1 MTPPNTTDEIRKAY
15 LDFFADREHLVTPS
29 SSLIPVGDPT
39 LLLTSAGMV
48 QFKSYFSGEAEPPN
62 PRLASSQK
70 CFRTTDIENVGDTK
84 HLTFFEMLG
93 NFSIGDYFKK
103 EAIAWSWE
111 FVTKVLELPEER
123 LWVSVYL
130 DDDEAEGY
138 WREIGVPAERIV
150 RYGDEDNFWGPAGEE
165 GPCGPCSEIHY
176 DYGEEY
182 GADLTPADSGERFVE
197 IWNLVFTQFYHH
209 RDGTRTKLPAP
220 NIDTGMGLERTATIM
235 QGRLSAYES
244 DAFDYLLAGAAKLAG
259 KSYGADEQ
267 TDYALRVLA
276 EHARSVTFL
285 IADGVTPS
293 NEGRGYVL
301 RRILR
306 RAVRFARKAGIEG
319 AFLGGLSVLVIEK
332 MAHQYP
338 ELERERDTV
347 LSVIRAEEER
357 FGQTLQ
363 QGMAM
368 LRGFLSAVEV
378 ADAKLA
384 AAETKHERRDGASGA
399 LADLRELDQAP
410 DGSAEAAAGW
420 PFIAPRL
427 RFAADRAENIK
438 RRWDAGDL
446 DADRASRETGAALR
460 GAREAVDLLKAQTP
474 GEVAFKLYDT
484 FGFPLDITIDV
495 AREHGMSVD
504 VEGFERELEAQRERS
519 RAAAKFG
526 LGEKPTISLSG
537 TISAGPPSLSGNPT
551 VVNNSIFTGYES
563 TQRETT
569 LVALFVNGAQVKGAA
584 RGDAV
589 EVVLH
594 ETPFYA
600 EAGGQVGDAGVI
612 DGPHGRIAVEAAHAP
627 VAGLIVHAGE
637 VVDGE
642 VAAGEPVT
650 ARVDTV
656 RRADVTRNHTGTHLL
671 HAALRQVLGPHVRQ
685 AGSLVAPDRLR
696 FDFSHPS
703 GLSGDELREIERM
716 VNGRVLDNLPVVHR
730 QMGYQEAIDNGALA
744 FFGDKYG
751 DVVRTCRIGAPGGE
765 PFSFELCGGTHTGAT
780 GEIGLLHVESEG
792 GIGAGTRR
800 IEAVTGRG
808 TEGVLSERHVLME
821 SLAKQLQTAPADLQ
835 SRLAA
840 VLEDLDRER
849 KRASAL
855 ERDLAKRQADGLA
868 GGAQD
873 VDGVAVLASEVTAS
887 TMEALRGAADSLRAR
902 IESGVIVLGSV
913 IDGKPAFVATVS
925 KDLTAEGYHA
935 GNIIREVAKVAGG
948 GGGGR
953 PDMAQAGGKDASKL
967 AEALALAPELVKKR

>member
-1 MTPPNTTDEIRKAY
+1 MTPPTTTDEIRKAY

-235 QGRLSAYES
+235 QGRISAYES

-319 AFLGGLSVLVIEK
+319 AFLGGLAALVIEK

-338 ELERERDTV
+338 ELERERETV
-347 LSVIRAEEER
+347 LSVIQAEEER

-363 QGMAM
+363 QGMAL
-368 LRGFLSAVEV
+368 LRGFLSAVEA

-384 AAETKHERRDGASGA
+384 AAESNQGGRDGVGDA
-399 LADLRELDQAP
+399 LANLLEMDQVP
-410 DGSAEAAAGW
+410 DGGAEAVAGW

-446 DADRASRETGAALR
+446 DADRASRETGVALR
-460 GAREAVDLLKAQTP
+460 GVREAVDLLKAQTP

-504 VEGFERELEAQRERS
+504 VEGFERELEAQRERG

-526 LGEKPTISLSG
+526 LGDKP
-537 TISAGPPSLSGNPT
+537 SADAYRGLDFDAN
-551 VVNNSIFTGYES
+551 IFTGYASME
-563 TQRETT
+563 QETT
-569 LVALFVNGAQVKGAA
+569 LVALLVNGAPVERAA

-589 EVVLH
+589 EVVLR
-594 ETPFYA
+594 ETSFYA
-600 EAGGQVGDAGVI
+600 EAGGQVGDEGVI
-612 DGPHGRIAVEAAHAP
+612 VGPHGLIFVSSTRSP
-627 VAGLIVHAGE
+627 VQGLIVHAGE
-637 VVDGE
+637 VLDGE
-642 VAAGEPVT
+642 VAVGEPVT
-650 ARVDTV
+650 ARVDAA
-656 RRADVTRNHTGTHLL
+656 RRADVMRNHTGTHLL

-703 GLSGDELREIERM
+703 GLSGDELREIERT
-716 VNGRVLDNLPVVHR
+716 VNGRVLDNLPVVHQ

-751 DVVRTCRIGAPGGE
+751 DVVRTCRIGAPDGE

-887 TMEALRGAADSLRAR
+887 TMEALRGAADSLRRR

>member
-1 MTPPNTTDEIRKAY
+1 MTPPTTTDEIRKAY

-235 QGRLSAYES
+235 QGRISAYES
-244 DAFDYLLAGAAKLAG
+244 DAFDYLLVGAAKLAG

-338 ELERERDTV
+338 ELERERETV

-363 QGMAM
+363 QGMAL
-368 LRGFLSAVEV
+368 LRGFLSAVEA

-384 AAETKHERRDGASGA
+384 AAESNQGGRDGVGDA
-399 LADLRELDQAP
+399 LANLLEMDQVP
-410 DGSAEAAAGW
+410 DGGAEAVAGW

-446 DADRASRETGAALR
+446 DADRASRETCAALR

-504 VEGFERELEAQRERS
+504 VEGFERALEAQRERG

-526 LGEKPTISLSG
+526 LGEKP
-537 TISAGPPSLSGNPT
+537 SADVYRGLGFDAS
-551 VVNNSIFTGYES
+551 VFTGYES
-563 TQRETT
+563 TEKETT
-569 LVALFVNGAQVKGAA
+569 LVALLVNGAPVERAA

-589 EVVLH
+589 KVVLR

-600 EAGGQVGDAGVI
+600 EAGGQVGDTGVI
-612 DGPHGRIAVEAAHAP
+612 DGPHGQIAVESAHAP

-637 VVDGE
+637 VLDGE
-642 VAAGEPVT
+642 VAAGESVK
-650 ARVDTV
+650 AVVNTV

-671 HAALRQVLGPHVRQ
+671 HAALRRVLGPHVRQ

-849 KRASAL
+849 KRAAAL

-887 TMEALRGAADSLRAR
+887 TMEALRGAADSLRRR

>member
-1 MTPPNTTDEIRKAY
+1 MTPPTTTDEIRKAY
-15 LDFFADREHLVTPS
+15 LDFFAERGHLVAPS

-48 QFKSYFSGEAEPPN
+48 QFKQYFSGEAEPPN

-123 LWVSVYL
+123 LWVSIYL

-138 WREIGVPAERIV
+138 WRDIGVPAERIV

-209 RDGTRTKLPAP
+209 RDGSRTKLPAP

-244 DAFDYLLAGAAKLAG
+244 DAFDYLVAGAAELAG
-259 KSYGADEQ
+259 KSYGSDEE

-285 IADGVTPS
+285 IADGVTPA

-319 AFLGGLSVLVIEK
+319 LFLGGLSQLVIEK

-338 ELERERDTV
+338 ELERERATV
-347 LSVIRAEEER
+347 LSVIQAEEER

-363 QGMAM
+363 QGMAL
-368 LRGFLSAVEV
+368 LRGFMSAVEA
-378 ADAKLA
+378 ADAGLA
-384 AAETKHERRDGASGA
+384 AAESKQDAKETAAVLAGLRD
-399 LADLRELDQAP
+399 LDQAP
-410 DGSAEAAAGW
+410 HEGAAAAGW
-420 PFIAPRL
+420 PFVAPRL

-446 DADRASRETGAALR
+446 DDDRASRETAAALR
-460 GAREAVDLLKAQTP
+460 GAREAVNLLKAQTP
-474 GEVAFKLYDT
+474 GEAAFKLYDT

-504 VEGFERELEAQRERS
+504 VEGFERELEAQRERG

-526 LGEKPTISLSG
+526 LGDKLSADAYRG
-537 TISAGPPSLSGNPT
+537 LDFDAS
-551 VVNNSIFTGYES
+551 VFTGYAATEQS
-563 TQRETT
+563 TT
-569 LVALFVNGAQVKGAA
+569 LVVLLVSGAPVERAA

-589 EVVLH
+589 EVVLA

-600 EAGGQVGDAGVI
+600 EAGGQVGDTGDIAGA
-612 DGPHGRIAVEAAHAP
+612 HGRIAVETTHAP

-642 VAAGEPVT
+642 VAAGEAVT
-650 ARVDTV
+650 ARVDMA
-656 RRADVTRNHTGTHLL
+656 RRADVMRNHTGTHLL
-671 HAALRQVLGPHVRQ
+671 HAALRKVLGTHVRQ

-703 GLSGDELREIERM
+703 GVSADELREIERM
-716 VNGRVLDNLPVVHR
+716 VNGRVLDNLPVVHE
-730 QMGYQEAIDNGALA
+730 QMGFEEAIDNGALA

-751 DVVRTCRIGAPGGE
+751 DVVRTCRIGSPGEE
-765 PFSFELCGGTHTGAT
+765 PFSFELCGGTHTAAT
-780 GEIGLLHVESEG
+780 GEIGLLHVESESS
-792 GIGAGTRR
+792 IGAGTRR

-855 ERDLAKRQADGLA
+855 ERDLAKRQTDGLA

-873 VDGVAVLASEVTAS
+873 VDGVAVLASEVTVS
-887 TMEALRGAADSLRAR
+887 TMDALRGAADSLRGR

-967 AEALALAPELVKKR
+967 AEALALAPELVKRR

>member
-1 MTPPNTTDEIRKAY
+1 MTPPTTTDEIRKAY
-15 LDFFADREHLVTPS
+15 LDFFAERGHLVTPS

-267 TDYALRVLA
+267 TDYAIRVLA

-319 AFLGGLSVLVIEK
+319 AFLGGLSVLVIER

-338 ELERERDTV
+338 ELERERRTI
-347 LSVIRAEEER
+347 LLTIAFEEER

-363 QGMAM
+363 QGMGVLEAVIRQHTLALETIAKWPQEAEYAM
-368 LRGFLSAVEV
+368 QSGTLGWVGGEEKRPRSRQKELWGTINTLLGNLSNTA
-378 ADAKLA
+378 
-384 AAETKHERRDGASGA
+384 GA
-399 LADLRELDQAP
+399 LDSPLALIDSDEIHDAAHQIL
-410 DGSAEAAAGW
+410 AES
-420 PFIAPRL
+420 PPSPTNLETFVKKL
-427 RFAADRAENIK
+427 STRARVIS
-438 RRWDAGDL
+438 GL
-446 DADRASRETGAALR
+446 SS
-460 GAREAVDLLKAQTP
+460 
-474 GEVAFKLYDT
+474 FKLYDT

-495 AREHGMSVD
+495 AREHGNDRRRRGV
-504 VEGFERELEAQRERS
+504 
-519 RAAAKFG
+519 RA
-526 LGEKPTISLSG
+526 
-537 TISAGPPSLSGNPT
+537 
-551 VVNNSIFTGYES
+551 
-563 TQRETT
+563 R
-569 LVALFVNGAQVKGAA
+569 A
-584 RGDAV
+584 RGP
-589 EVVLH
+589 
-594 ETPFYA
+594 TGA
-600 EAGGQVGDAGVI
+600 ESRRRQVRTRRQAAESRPRGQGSV
-612 DGPHGRIAVEAAHAP
+612 
-627 VAGLIVHAGE
+627 
-637 VVDGE
+637 
-642 VAAGEPVT
+642 GEPY
-650 ARVDTV
+650 
-656 RRADVTRNHTGTHLL
+656 
-671 HAALRQVLGPHVRQ
+671 
-685 AGSLVAPDRLR
+685 SLW
-696 FDFSHPS
+696 
-703 GLSGDELREIERM
+703 
-716 VNGRVLDNLPVVHR
+716 
-730 QMGYQEAIDNGALA
+730 Q
-744 FFGDKYG
+744 
-751 DVVRTCRIGAPGGE
+751 
-765 PFSFELCGGTHTGAT
+765 
-780 GEIGLLHVESEG
+780 
-792 GIGAGTRR
+792 
-800 IEAVTGRG
+800 
-808 TEGVLSERHVLME
+808 
-821 SLAKQLQTAPADLQ
+821 
-835 SRLAA
+835 
-840 VLEDLDRER
+840 
-849 KRASAL
+849 
-855 ERDLAKRQADGLA
+855 
-868 GGAQD
+868 
-873 VDGVAVLASEVTAS
+873 
-887 TMEALRGAADSLRAR
+887 SLRR
-902 IESGVIVLGSV
+902 QP
-913 IDGKPAFVATVS
+913 ID
-925 KDLTAEGYHA
+925 LC
-935 GNIIREVAKVAGG
+935 R
-948 GGGGR
+948 
-953 PDMAQAGGKDASKL
+953 L
-967 AEALALAPELVKKR
+967 

>member
-1 MTPPNTTDEIRKAY
+1 MTPPTTTDEIRKAY
-15 LDFFADREHLVTPS
+15 LDFFAERGHLVAPS

-123 LWVSVYL
+123 LWVSIYL

-244 DAFDYLLAGAAKLAG
+244 DAFDYLVAGAAKLAG
-259 KSYGADEQ
+259 KSYGSDEE

-306 RAVRFARKAGIEG
+306 RAVRFARKAGIG
-319 AFLGGLSVLVIEK
+319 DAFLGSLSRLVIEK

-338 ELERERDTV
+338 ELERESRTI
-347 LSVIRAEEER
+347 LLTIAFEEER

-363 QGMAM
+363 QG
-368 LRGFLSAVEV
+368 LGVLGAVIRQHE
-378 ADAKLA
+378 LA
-384 AAETKHERRDGASGA
+384 
-399 LADLRELDQAP
+399 L
-410 DGSAEAAAGW
+410 
-420 PFIAPRL
+420 
-427 RFAADRAENIK
+427 
-438 RRWDAGDL
+438 
-446 DADRASRETGAALR
+446 
-460 GAREAVDLLKAQTP
+460 EAVDAWRKEAEFLVSSRPIRTSVSGQPKEVLTSGEHLGLALNRLRDSLSNTASKLDSPLAYAEMNELRDAALQFRTDKPIHALGYIEKLHQFLTTRIDRISGQT
-474 GEVAFKLYDT
+474 AFKLYDT
-484 FGFPLDITIDV
+484 FGFPLDITVDV
-495 AREHGMSVD
+495 ALEHEMIVD
-504 VEGFERELEAQRERS
+504 VEGFESELEAQRERG

-526 LGEKPTISLSG
+526 LGDKP
-537 TISAGPPSLSGNPT
+537 SADAYRGLDFDAS
-551 VVNNSIFTGYES
+551 VFTGYAATE
-563 TQRETT
+563 QETT
-569 LVALFVNGAQVKGAA
+569 LVSLLVNGAPVERAA

-589 EVVLH
+589 EVVLA

-600 EAGGQVGDAGVI
+600 EAGGQVGDTGVI
-612 DGPHGRIAVEAAHAP
+612 DGPHGRIAVETTQTP
-627 VAGLIVHAGE
+627 VAGLIVHSGE
-637 VVDGE
+637 VEDGE
-642 VAAGEPVT
+642 VAAGEAVT
-650 ARVDTV
+650 ARVDTA
-656 RRADVTRNHTGTHLL
+656 RRADVMRNHTGTHLL
-671 HAALRQVLGPHVRQ
+671 HAALRQVLGTHVRQ

-703 GLSGDELREIERM
+703 GVSGDELRQIERM
-716 VNGRVLDNLPVVHR
+716 VNGRVLDNLPVLHE

-751 DVVRTCRIGAPGGE
+751 DLVRTCRIGPPGEE
-765 PFSFELCGGTHTGAT
+765 PFSFELCGGTHTAAT
-780 GEIGLLHVESEG
+780 GEIGLLHVEGEG
-792 GIGAGTRR
+792 SIGAGTRR

-855 ERDLAKRQADGLA
+855 ERDLAKRQTDGLA

-873 VDGVAVLASEVTAS
+873 VDGVAVLASEVTVS
-887 TMEALRGAADSLRAR
+887 SMDALRGAADSLRGR
-902 IESGVIVLGSV
+902 IQSGVIVLGSV

-967 AEALALAPELVKKR
+967 AEALALAPELVRRQ

>member
-1 MTPPNTTDEIRKAY
+1 MTPPTTTDEIRKAY
-15 LDFFADREHLVTPS
+15 LDFFAERGHLVAPS

-48 QFKSYFSGEAEPPN
+48 QFKPYFSGEAEPPN

-111 FVTKVLELPEER
+111 FVTEVLELPEER
-123 LWVSVYL
+123 LWVSIYL

-138 WREIGVPAERIV
+138 WRDIGVPAERIV

-244 DAFDYLLAGAAKLAG
+244 DAFDYLVAGAAKLAG
-259 KSYGADEQ
+259 TSYGSDEE

-285 IADGVTPS
+285 IADGVTPA

-319 AFLGGLSVLVIEK
+319 LFLGDLSRLVIEK

-338 ELERERDTV
+338 ELERERATV
-347 LSVIRAEEER
+347 LSVIQAEEER

-363 QGMAM
+363 QGMAL
-368 LRGFLSAVEV
+368 LRGFMSAVEA
-378 ADAKLA
+378 ADAGLVAAESKQDAKETA
-384 AAETKHERRDGASGA
+384 AALAGLRD
-399 LADLRELDQAP
+399 LDQAP
-410 DGSAEAAAGW
+410 HEGAAAAGW
-420 PFIAPRL
+420 PFVAPRL

-446 DADRASRETGAALR
+446 DDDRASREIKAALR
-460 GAREAVDLLKAQTP
+460 SGREAVNLLKTQTP
-474 GEVAFKLYDT
+474 GEAAFKLYDT

-504 VEGFERELEAQRERS
+504 VDGFERELGAQRERG

-526 LGEKPTISLSG
+526 LGDKP
-537 TISAGPPSLSGNPT
+537 SADAYRGLDFDAS
-551 VVNNSIFTGYES
+551 VFTGYAATE
-563 TQRETT
+563 QATT
-569 LVALFVNGAQVKGAA
+569 LVALLVDGAPVERAA

-589 EVVLH
+589 EAVLA

-600 EAGGQVGDAGVI
+600 EAGGQVGDTGDVVGAQ
-612 DGPHGRIAVEAAHAP
+612 GRIAVEATHAP

-650 ARVDTV
+650 ARVDAS
-656 RRADVTRNHTGTHLL
+656 RRADVMRNHTGTHLL
-671 HAALRQVLGPHVRQ
+671 HAALRRVLGTHVRQ

-703 GLSGDELREIERM
+703 GVSGDELREIERM
-716 VNGRVLDNLPVVHR
+716 VNGRVLDNLPVLHE
-730 QMGYQEAIDNGALA
+730 QMGFQEAIDNGALA

-751 DVVRTCRIGAPGGE
+751 DVVRTCRIGAPGEE
-765 PFSFELCGGTHTGAT
+765 PFSFELCGGTHTAAT

-792 GIGAGTRR
+792 SIGAGTRR

-808 TEGVLSERHVLME
+808 TEGVLSDRHVLME

-835 SRLAA
+835 TRLSA

-855 ERDLAKRQADGLA
+855 ERDLAKRQTDGLA

-873 VDGVAVLASEVTAS
+873 VDGVAVLASEVTVS
-887 TMEALRGAADSLRAR
+887 TMDALRGAADSLRGR

-967 AEALALAPELVKKR
+967 AEALALAPELVRRR

>member
-1 MTPPNTTDEIRKAY
+1 MTPPTTTDEIRKAY
-15 LDFFADREHLVTPS
+15 LDFFAERGHVVTPS

-244 DAFDYLLAGAAKLAG
+244 DAFDYLIEGTAELAGT
-259 KSYGADEQ
+259 SYGADEE

-285 IADGVTPS
+285 IADGVTPA

-319 AFLGGLSVLVIEK
+319 AFLGDLSRLVIRK

-338 ELERERDTV
+338 ELERERLTV
-347 LSVIRAEEER
+347 LSVIRGEEER

-363 QGMAM
+363 QGLQVLKGMFDYRESHGVAIPEVVKDARASNPGPDNAGVV
-368 LRGFLSAVEV
+368 LQAHGFVGYDSNSPALERQGQHLAAEAV
-378 ADAKLA
+378 ADIAARAFLILEEDRVDAA
-384 AAETKHERRDGASGA
+384 AAEFV
-399 LADLRELDQAP
+399 EL
-410 DGSAEAAAGW
+410 EEW
-420 PFIAPRL
+420 PTTIS
-427 RFAADRAENIK
+427 EQ
-438 RRWDAGDL
+438 
-446 DADRASRETGAALR
+446 E
-460 GAREAVDLLKAQTP
+460 
-474 GEVAFKLYDT
+474 AFKLYDT
-484 FGFPLDITIDV
+484 FGFPLDITVDV

-504 VEGFERELEAQRERS
+504 VEGFELELEAQRERG

-526 LGEKPTISLSG
+526 LGDKP
-537 TISAGPPSLSGNPT
+537 SADAYRGFDFDA
-551 VVNNSIFTGYES
+551 SIFAGYES
-563 TQRETT
+563 TRTETT
-569 LVALFVNGAQVKGAA
+569 LVALLVNGAPVERAA
-584 RGDAV
+584 RRDAV
-589 EVVLH
+589 EVVLR

-600 EAGGQVGDAGVI
+600 EAGGQVGDEGVI
-612 DGPHGRIAVEAAHAP
+612 FSSHGMIYVSSTRSP
-627 VAGLIVHAGE
+627 VPGLIVHAGE
-637 VVDGE
+637 VIDGE
-642 VAAGEPVT
+642 FAAGEPVT
-650 ARVDTV
+650 AKVDAA
-656 RRADVTRNHTGTHLL
+656 RRADVMRNHTGTHLL
-671 HAALRQVLGPHVRQ
+671 HAALRRVLGPHVRQ

-716 VNGRVLDNLPVVHR
+716 VNGRVLDNLPVVHQ

-751 DVVRTCRIGAPGGE
+751 DVVRTCRIGARGAE
-765 PFSFELCGGTHTGAT
+765 AFSFELCGGTHTAAT

-792 GIGAGTRR
+792 SIGAGTRR

-849 KRASAL
+849 KRATAL

-967 AEALALAPELVKKR
+967 AEALALAPELVRKR

>member
-244 DAFDYLLAGAAKLAG
+244 DAFGYLLAGAAKLAD
-259 KSYGADEQ
+259 KSYGEDEQ

-319 AFLGGLSVLVIEK
+319 AFLGGLSRLVIEK

-338 ELERERDTV
+338 ELERERRTI
-347 LSVIRAEEER
+347 LLTIAFEEER
-357 FGQTLQ
+357 FSQTLQ
-363 QGMAM
+363 QG
-368 LRGFLSAVEV
+368 LGVLGAVIQQHV
-378 ADAKLA
+378 LA
-384 AAETKHERRDGASGA
+384 
-399 LADLRELDQAP
+399 L
-410 DGSAEAAAGW
+410 
-420 PFIAPRL
+420 
-427 RFAADRAENIK
+427 
-438 RRWDAGDL
+438 
-446 DADRASRETGAALR
+446 
-460 GAREAVDLLKAQTP
+460 EAVDVWRKEAEFLVGSLPMRTSVSGQPKDRLSPGQHLELSLSRLRDALTNTSSTLDSPLAYAEMDELLDAMHQFRTDPPTNGP
-474 GEVAFKLYDT
+474 GYVEKLHEA
-484 FGFPLDITIDV
+484 LV
-495 AREHGMSVD
+495 AR
-504 VEGFERELEAQRERS
+504 
-519 RAAAKFG
+519 
-526 LGEKPTISLSG
+526 
-537 TISAGPPSLSGNPT
+537 N
-551 VVNNSIFTGYES
+551 
-563 TQRETT
+563 
-569 LVALFVNGAQVKGAA
+569 
-584 RGDAV
+584 
-589 EVVLH
+589 
-594 ETPFYA
+594 
-600 EAGGQVGDAGVI
+600 
-612 DGPHGRIAVEAAHAP
+612 
-627 VAGLIVHAGE
+627 
-637 VVDGE
+637 
-642 VAAGEPVT
+642 
-650 ARVDTV
+650 
-656 RRADVTRNHTGTHLL
+656 THN
-671 HAALRQVLGPHVRQ
+671 LR
-685 AGSLVAPDRLR
+685 
-696 FDFSHPS
+696 
-703 GLSGDELREIERM
+703 
-716 VNGRVLDNLPVVHR
+716 
-730 QMGYQEAIDNGALA
+730 
-744 FFGDKYG
+744 
-751 DVVRTCRIGAPGGE
+751 
-765 PFSFELCGGTHTGAT
+765 
-780 GEIGLLHVESEG
+780 
-792 GIGAGTRR
+792 
-800 IEAVTGRG
+800 
-808 TEGVLSERHVLME
+808 
-821 SLAKQLQTAPADLQ
+821 
-835 SRLAA
+835 
-840 VLEDLDRER
+840 
-849 KRASAL
+849 
-855 ERDLAKRQADGLA
+855 
-868 GGAQD
+868 
-873 VDGVAVLASEVTAS
+873 
-887 TMEALRGAADSLRAR
+887 
-902 IESGVIVLGSV
+902 
-913 IDGKPAFVATVS
+913 
-925 KDLTAEGYHA
+925 
-935 GNIIREVAKVAGG
+935 
-948 GGGGR
+948 
-953 PDMAQAGGKDASKL
+953 
-967 AEALALAPELVKKR
+967 

>member
-1 MTPPNTTDEIRKAY
+1 MTPPTTTDEIRKAY
-15 LDFFADREHLVTPS
+15 LDFFAEREHLVTPS
-29 SSLIPVGDPT
+29 SSLIPMGDPT

-235 QGRLSAYES
+235 QGRISAYES
-244 DAFDYLLAGAAKLAG
+244 DAFDYLLVGAAKLAG

-338 ELERERDTV
+338 ELERERETV

-363 QGMAM
+363 QGLQVLKGMFDYRASHGGAISEVVKFAKDGNPGSDNAGGV
-368 LRGFLSAVEV
+368 LEAYGFVGYDSNSPALERQGQYLAAETASDVVTRAFLALEL
-378 ADAKLA
+378 DRMDEA
-384 AAETKHERRDGASGA
+384 AAEFA
-399 LADLRELDQAP
+399 EL
-410 DGSAEAAAGW
+410 EAW
-420 PFIAPRL
+420 PTIIS
-427 RFAADRAENIK
+427 EQ
-438 RRWDAGDL
+438 
-446 DADRASRETGAALR
+446 E
-460 GAREAVDLLKAQTP
+460 
-474 GEVAFKLYDT
+474 AFKLYDT

-526 LGEKPTISLSG
+526 LGEKVVDVSF
-537 TISAGPPSLSGNPT
+537 SARAGKPR
-551 VVNNSIFTGYES
+551 VSIAATTEKTSVFTGYES
-563 TQRETT
+563 TEQETT
-569 LVALFVNGAQVKGAA
+569 LVELRTNREPPGSAA

-589 EVVLH
+589 QAVLL
-594 ETPFYA
+594 ETPFYV
-600 EAGGQVGDAGVI
+600 EAGGQVGDVGVI
-612 DGPHGRIAVEAAHAP
+612 KGPRGWISVDVVRAERGRILHEGKV
-627 VAGLIVHAGE
+627 I
-637 VVDGE
+637 DGE

-650 ARVDTV
+650 ARVDAV

-671 HAALRQVLGPHVRQ
+671 HAALRRVLGPHVRQ

-751 DVVRTCRIGAPGGE
+751 DVVRTCRIGAPDGE

-849 KRASAL
+849 KRAAAL

-887 TMEALRGAADSLRAR
+887 TMEALRGAADSLRRR

>member
-1 MTPPNTTDEIRKAY
+1 MTPPTTTDEIRKAY
-15 LDFFADREHLVTPS
+15 LDFFAERGHLVTPS

-267 TDYALRVLA
+267 TDYAIRVLA

-319 AFLGGLSVLVIEK
+319 TFLGGLSVLVVEK

-338 ELERERDTV
+338 ELERERETV
-347 LSVIRAEEER
+347 LSVIRGEEER

-384 AAETKHERRDGASGA
+384 AAESKQGGRNGASGA
-399 LADLRELDQAP
+399 LAELLALDQAP
-410 DGSAEAAAGW
+410 NEGGAAAGW
-420 PFIAPRL
+420 PFVAPRL

-446 DADRASRETGAALR
+446 NDDRASRETAAALR
-460 GAREAVDLLKAQTP
+460 GAREAVDLLKPQVP
-474 GEVAFKLYDT
+474 GEAAFKLYDT

-495 AREHGMSVD
+495 AREHGMTVD
-504 VEGFERELEAQRERS
+504 VEGFERELEAQRKRG
-519 RAAAKFG
+519 RAAAKF
-526 LGEKPTISLSG
+526 SG
-537 TISAGPPSLSGNPT
+537 DARAISASGAISAAT
-551 VVNNSIFTGYES
+551 GEAGAASVFTGYAATE
-563 TQRETT
+563 EATT
-569 LVALFVNGAQVKGAA
+569 LVALLVNGAPVERAA

-589 EVVLH
+589 EVVLR

-600 EAGGQVGDAGVI
+600 EAGGQVGDTGVI
-612 DGPHGRIAVEAAHAP
+612 FSPHGLIHVSSTSAP
-627 VAGLIVHAGE
+627 VPGLIVHAGE

-642 VAAGEPVT
+642 IAAGEPVT
-650 ARVDTV
+650 ARVDAA

-671 HAALRQVLGPHVRQ
+671 HAALRRVLGPHVRQ

-703 GLSGDELREIERM
+703 GVSGDELREIERL
-716 VNGRVLDNLPVVHR
+716 VNGRVLDNLPVVHQ

-751 DVVRTCRIGAPGGE
+751 DVVRTCRIGARGAE
-765 PFSFELCGGTHTGAT
+765 AFSFELCGGTHTAAT

-792 GIGAGTRR
+792 SIGAGTRR

-887 TMEALRGAADSLRAR
+887 SMEALRGAADSLRGR

-967 AEALALAPELVKKR
+967 AEALALAPELVRKR

>member
-197 IWNLVFTQFYHH
+197 IWNLVFTQFYQH

-244 DAFDYLLAGAAKLAG
+244 DAFGYLLAGAAKLAD
-259 KSYGADEQ
+259 KSYGEDEQ

-319 AFLGGLSVLVIEK
+319 AFLGGLAALVIEK

-338 ELERERDTV
+338 ELERERETV
-347 LSVIRAEEER
+347 LSVIQAEEER

-474 GEVAFKLYDT
+474 GEAAFKLYDT

-526 LGEKPTISLSG
+526 LGEKVVDVSF
-537 TISAGPPSLSGNPT
+537 SARAGKPR
-551 VVNNSIFTGYES
+551 VSIAATTEKTSVFTGYES
-563 TQRETT
+563 TEQETT
-569 LVALFVNGAQVKGAA
+569 LVELRTNREPPGSAA

-589 EVVLH
+589 QAGLL
-594 ETPFYA
+594 ETPFYV
-600 EAGGQVGDAGVI
+600 EAGGQVGDVGVI
-612 DGPHGRIAVEAAHAP
+612 KGPRGWISVDVVRAERGRILHEGKV
-627 VAGLIVHAGE
+627 I
-637 VVDGE
+637 DGE

-650 ARVDTV
+650 ARVDAV

-751 DVVRTCRIGAPGGE
+751 DVVRTCRIGAPDGE

-835 SRLAA
+835 SRVAA

-849 KRASAL
+849 KRASVL
-855 ERDLAKRQADGLA
+855 ERALAKREADGLA

-887 TMEALRGAADSLRAR
+887 TMEALRGAADSLRRR

-935 GNIIREVAKVAGG
+935 GNIIREVAKVTGG

>member
-1 MTPPNTTDEIRKAY
+1 MMTPPTTTDEIRKAY
-15 LDFFADREHLVTPS
+15 LDFFAERGHLVTPS

-235 QGRLSAYES
+235 QGRISAYES
-244 DAFDYLLAGAAKLAG
+244 DAFDYLLVGAAKLAG

-319 AFLGGLSVLVIEK
+319 AFLGSLSVLVIEK

-338 ELERERDTV
+338 ELERERETV

-363 QGMAM
+363 QGMAL
-368 LRGFLSAVEV
+368 LRGFLSAVEA

-384 AAETKHERRDGASGA
+384 AAESNQGGRDGVGDA
-399 LADLRELDQAP
+399 LANLLEMDQVP
-410 DGSAEAAAGW
+410 DGGAEAVAGW

-446 DADRASRETGAALR
+446 DADRASRETCAALR

-504 VEGFERELEAQRERS
+504 VEGFERALEAQRERG

-526 LGEKPTISLSG
+526 LGEKP
-537 TISAGPPSLSGNPT
+537 SADVYRGLGFDAS
-551 VVNNSIFTGYES
+551 VFTGYES
-563 TQRETT
+563 TEKETT
-569 LVALFVNGAQVKGAA
+569 LVALLVNGAPVERAA

-589 EVVLH
+589 KVVLR
-594 ETPFYA
+594 ETPFCA
-600 EAGGQVGDAGVI
+600 EAGGQVGDTGVI
-612 DGPHGRIAVEAAHAP
+612 DGPHGQIAVESAHAP

-637 VVDGE
+637 VLDGE
-642 VAAGEPVT
+642 VAAGESVK
-650 ARVDTV
+650 AVVNTV

-671 HAALRQVLGPHVRQ
+671 HAALRRVLGPHVRQ

-849 KRASAL
+849 KRAAAL

-887 TMEALRGAADSLRAR
+887 TMEALRGAADSLRRR

>member
-1 MTPPNTTDEIRKAY
+1 MTPPTTTDEIRKAY
-15 LDFFADREHLVTPS
+15 LDFFAEREHLVTPS

-244 DAFDYLLAGAAKLAG
+244 DAFDYLLVGAAKLAG

-319 AFLGGLSVLVIEK
+319 AFLGGLAALVIEK

-338 ELERERDTV
+338 ELERERETV

-378 ADAKLA
+378 ADANLA

-399 LADLRELDQAP
+399 LADLRELHQAP
-410 DGSAEAAAGW
+410 EGSAEAAAGW

-526 LGEKPTISLSG
+526 LGEKVVDVSF
-537 TISAGPPSLSGNPT
+537 SARAGKPR
-551 VVNNSIFTGYES
+551 VSIAATTEKTSVFTGYES
-563 TQRETT
+563 TEQETT
-569 LVALFVNGAQVKGAA
+569 LVELRTNREPPGSAA

-589 EVVLH
+589 QAGLL
-594 ETPFYA
+594 ETPFYV
-600 EAGGQVGDAGVI
+600 EAGGQVGDVGVI
-612 DGPHGRIAVEAAHAP
+612 KGPRGWISVDVVRAERGRILHEGKV
-627 VAGLIVHAGE
+627 I
-637 VVDGE
+637 DGE

-650 ARVDTV
+650 ARVDAV

-751 DVVRTCRIGAPGGE
+751 DVVRTCRIGAPDGE

-835 SRLAA
+835 SRVAA

-849 KRASAL
+849 KRASVL
-855 ERDLAKRQADGLA
+855 ERALAKREADGLA

-887 TMEALRGAADSLRAR
+887 TMEALRGAADSLRRR

-935 GNIIREVAKVAGG
+935 GNIIREVAKVTGG

>member
-1 MTPPNTTDEIRKAY
+1 MTPPTTTDEIRKAY
-15 LDFFADREHLVTPS
+15 LDFFAEREHLVTPS

-209 RDGTRTKLPAP
+209 RDGTRAKLPAP

-244 DAFDYLLAGAAKLAG
+244 DAFDYLLVGAAKLTG

-338 ELERERDTV
+338 ELERERETV

-363 QGMAM
+363 QGMAL
-368 LRGFLSAVEV
+368 LRGFLSAVEA
-378 ADAKLA
+378 ADARLI
-384 AAETKHERRDGASGA
+384 AAESKQGRNGASGA
-399 LADLRELDQAP
+399 LADLLGLDQAP
-410 DGSAEAAAGW
+410 DEGAAAAGW

-526 LGEKPTISLSG
+526 LGEKVVDVSF
-537 TISAGPPSLSGNPT
+537 SARAGDPKVT
-551 VVNNSIFTGYES
+551 MAATAAKTSIFTGYES
-563 TQRETT
+563 SEQETT
-569 LVALFVNGAQVKGAA
+569 LVELRTNREPPGSAA

-589 EVVLH
+589 QAVLL
-594 ETPFYA
+594 ETPFYV
-600 EAGGQVGDAGVI
+600 EAGGQVGDVGVI
-612 DGPHGRIAVEAAHAP
+612 KGPRGWISVDVVRAERGRILHEGKV
-627 VAGLIVHAGE
+627 I
-637 VVDGE
+637 DGE

-650 ARVDTV
+650 ARVDAV

-671 HAALRQVLGPHVRQ
+671 HAALRRVLGPHVRQ

-751 DVVRTCRIGAPGGE
+751 DVVRTCRIGAPDGA

-792 GIGAGTRR
+792 AIGAGTRR

-849 KRASAL
+849 KRAAAL

-887 TMEALRGAADSLRAR
+887 TMEALRGAADSLRRR

>member
-15 LDFFADREHLVTPS
+15 LDFFADREHIVTPS

-235 QGRLSAYES
+235 QGRISAYES

-338 ELERERDTV
+338 ELERERETV

-363 QGMAM
+363 QGMAL
-368 LRGFLSAVEV
+368 LRGFLSAVEA

-384 AAETKHERRDGASGA
+384 AAESNQGGRDGVGDA
-399 LADLRELDQAP
+399 LANLLEMDQVP
-410 DGSAEAAAGW
+410 DGGAEAVAGW

-474 GEVAFKLYDT
+474 GEAAFKLYDT

-504 VEGFERELEAQRERS
+504 VEGFERELEAQRERG
-519 RAAAKFG
+519 RASAKFG
-526 LGEKPTISLSG
+526 LGDKP
-537 TISAGPPSLSGNPT
+537 SADAYRGLDFDAS
-551 VVNNSIFTGYES
+551 VFTGYES
-563 TQRETT
+563 TQTETQ
-569 LVALFVNGAQVKGAA
+569 LIALLVNGAPVKRAA
-584 RGDAV
+584 RGAAV
-589 EVVLH
+589 EVVLR

-600 EAGGQVGDAGVI
+600 EAGGQIGDAGVI
-612 DGPHGRIAVEAAHAP
+612 DGPHGRIAVDAARAP

-642 VAAGEPVT
+642 LAAGEPVT
-650 ARVDTV
+650 AQVDTA

-685 AGSLVAPDRLR
+685 AGVARRARPAALRLFAPLGPKRGRAARDRA
-696 FDFSHPS
+696 D
-703 GLSGDELREIERM
+703 GERAGAQQPAGGPPADG
-716 VNGRVLDNLPVVHR
+716 VPGSHR
-730 QMGYQEAIDNGALA
+730 QRGA
-744 FFGDKYG
+744 
-751 DVVRTCRIGAPGGE
+751 
-765 PFSFELCGGTHTGAT
+765 
-780 GEIGLLHVESEG
+780 GLL
-792 GIGAGTRR
+792 RR
-800 IEAVTGRG
+800 QVR
-808 TEGVLSERHVLME
+808 R
-821 SLAKQLQTAPADLQ
+821 
-835 SRLAA
+835 
-840 VLEDLDRER
+840 
-849 KRASAL
+849 
-855 ERDLAKRQADGLA
+855 
-868 GGAQD
+868 
-873 VDGVAVLASEVTAS
+873 
-887 TMEALRGAADSLRAR
+887 RGAHLPHRSAR
-902 IESGVIVLGSV
+902 RR
-913 IDGKPAFVATVS
+913 TVQ
-925 KDLTAEGYHA
+925 L
-935 GNIIREVAKVAGG
+935 
-948 GGGGR
+948 
-953 PDMAQAGGKDASKL
+953 
-967 AEALALAPELVKKR
+967 

>member
-1 MTPPNTTDEIRKAY
+1 MTPPTTTDEIRKAY
-15 LDFFADREHLVTPS
+15 LDFFAEREHLVTPS

-244 DAFDYLLAGAAKLAG
+244 DAFDYLLAGAAKLAS

-319 AFLGGLSVLVIEK
+319 VFLGGLSVLVLEK

-368 LRGFLSAVEV
+368 LRGFLSAVEA

-384 AAETKHERRDGASGA
+384 AAESNQGGRDGVGDA
-399 LADLRELDQAP
+399 LANLLEMYQVP
-410 DGSAEAAAGW
+410 DGGAEAVAGW

-504 VEGFERELEAQRERS
+504 VEGFERALEVQRERG

-526 LGEKPTISLSG
+526 LGEKP
-537 TISAGPPSLSGNPT
+537 SADAYRGLGFDAS
-551 VVNNSIFTGYES
+551 VFTGYES
-563 TQRETT
+563 TEKETT
-569 LVALFVNGAQVKGAA
+569 LVALLVNGAPVERAA

-589 EVVLH
+589 EAVLR

-612 DGPHGRIAVEAAHAP
+612 DGPHGRIAVDAARAP

-642 VAAGEPVT
+642 VAAGESVK
-650 ARVDTV
+650 AVVNTV

-671 HAALRQVLGPHVRQ
+671 HVALRRVLGPHVRQ

-751 DVVRTCRIGAPGGE
+751 DVVRTCRIGAPDGE

-835 SRLAA
+835 SRVAA

-849 KRASAL
+849 KRASVL
-855 ERDLAKRQADGLA
+855 ERALAKREADGLA

-887 TMEALRGAADSLRAR
+887 TMEALRGAADSLRRR

-967 AEALALAPELVKKR
+967 AEALALALELVKKR

>member
-1 MTPPNTTDEIRKAY
+1 MTPPTTTDEIRKAY

-93 NFSIGDYFKK
+93 NFSIGDYFRK

-235 QGRLSAYES
+235 QGRISAYES
-244 DAFDYLLAGAAKLAG
+244 DAFDYLLVGAAKLAG

-338 ELERERDTV
+338 ELERERETV

-363 QGMAM
+363 QGMAL
-368 LRGFLSAVEV
+368 LRGFLSAVEA

-384 AAETKHERRDGASGA
+384 AAESNQGGRDGVGDA
-399 LADLRELDQAP
+399 LANLLEMDQVP
-410 DGSAEAAAGW
+410 DGGAEAVAGW

-446 DADRASRETGAALR
+446 DADRASRETCAALR

-504 VEGFERELEAQRERS
+504 VEGFERALEAQRERG

-526 LGEKPTISLSG
+526 LGEKP
-537 TISAGPPSLSGNPT
+537 SADVYRGLGFDAS
-551 VVNNSIFTGYES
+551 VFTGYES
-563 TQRETT
+563 TEKETT
-569 LVALFVNGAQVKGAA
+569 LVALLVNGAPVERAA

-589 EVVLH
+589 KVVLR

-600 EAGGQVGDAGVI
+600 EAGGQVGDTGVI
-612 DGPHGRIAVEAAHAP
+612 DGPHGQIAVESAHAP

-637 VVDGE
+637 VLDGE
-642 VAAGEPVT
+642 VAAGESVK
-650 ARVDTV
+650 AVVNTV

-671 HAALRQVLGPHVRQ
+671 HAALRRVLGPHVRQ

-849 KRASAL
+849 KRAAAL

-887 TMEALRGAADSLRAR
+887 TMEALRGAADSLRRR

>member
-15 LDFFADREHLVTPS
+15 LDFFAEREHLVTPS

-244 DAFDYLLAGAAKLAG
+244 DAFGYLLAGAAKLAD
-259 KSYGADEQ
+259 KSYGEDEQ

-319 AFLGGLSVLVIEK
+319 AFLGDLSVLVIER

-474 GEVAFKLYDT
+474 GEAAFKLYDT

-537 TISAGPPSLSGNPT
+537 TISAGDPKVFPGT
-551 VVNNSIFTGYES
+551 ATAVKTSIFTGYES
-563 TQRETT
+563 TERETT

-637 VVDGE
+637 GRRRRGCRRRAGDGAGRHGAPRRRDAQSHRHTPAARRPASSAGAARAAGGVACRAGPAPLRLLAPLGPQRGRASRDRADGE
-642 VAAGEPVT
+642 RTSARQPTRGPPADGVPGSHRQRGAGLL
-650 ARVDTV
+650 RRQV
-656 RRADVTRNHTGTHLL
+656 RRRGAHLPNRS
-671 HAALRQVLGPHVRQ
+671 ARRRTVQLR
-685 AGSLVAPDRLR
+685 
-696 FDFSHPS
+696 
-703 GLSGDELREIERM
+703 
-716 VNGRVLDNLPVVHR
+716 
-730 QMGYQEAIDNGALA
+730 
-744 FFGDKYG
+744 
-751 DVVRTCRIGAPGGE
+751 
-765 PFSFELCGGTHTGAT
+765 
-780 GEIGLLHVESEG
+780 
-792 GIGAGTRR
+792 
-800 IEAVTGRG
+800 
-808 TEGVLSERHVLME
+808 
-821 SLAKQLQTAPADLQ
+821 
-835 SRLAA
+835 
-840 VLEDLDRER
+840 
-849 KRASAL
+849 
-855 ERDLAKRQADGLA
+855 
-868 GGAQD
+868 
-873 VDGVAVLASEVTAS
+873 
-887 TMEALRGAADSLRAR
+887 ALRGHPHRGDRRDWAAARRERGRHRRGDPPYRGGDGARDGGRTLRAPR
-902 IESGVIVLGSV
+902 PHGVARQAVADGARRSSV
-913 IDGKPAFVATVS
+913 AARRGP
-925 KDLTAEGYHA
+925 
-935 GNIIREVAKVAGG
+935 GG
-948 GGGGR
+948 PR
-953 PDMAQAGGKDASKL
+953 P
-967 AEALALAPELVKKR
+967 

>member
-1 MTPPNTTDEIRKAY
+1 MTPPTTTDEIRKAY
-15 LDFFADREHLVTPS
+15 LDFFAERGHLVAPS

-48 QFKSYFSGEAEPPN
+48 QFKQYFSGEAEPPN

-111 FVTKVLELPEER
+111 FVTEVLELPEER
-123 LWVSVYL
+123 LWVSIYL

-138 WREIGVPAERIV
+138 WRDIGVPAERIV

-209 RDGTRTKLPAP
+209 RDGSRTKLPAP

-244 DAFDYLLAGAAKLAG
+244 DAFDYLVAGAAELAG
-259 KSYGADEQ
+259 TSYGLEEE

-285 IADGVTPS
+285 IADGVTPA

-319 AFLGGLSVLVIEK
+319 LFLGDLSQLVIEK

-338 ELERERDTV
+338 ELERERATV
-347 LSVIRAEEER
+347 LSVIQAEEER

-363 QGMAM
+363 QGMAL
-368 LRGFLSAVEV
+368 LRGFMSAVEV
-378 ADAKLA
+378 ADARLG
-384 AAETKHERRDGASGA
+384 AAESKQNGKETGRVLS
-399 LADLRELDQAP
+399 DLRALDQAP
-410 DGSAEAAAGW
+410 HEGAAAAGW
-420 PFIAPRL
+420 PFVAFRL
-427 RFAADRAENIK
+427 RFAADRAENIE
-438 RRWDAGDL
+438 RRWQAGDL
-446 DADRASRETGAALR
+446 DADRASRETAAALH
-460 GAREAVDLLKAQTP
+460 GAREAVNLLKTQTP
-474 GEVAFKLYDT
+474 GEAAFKLYDT

-495 AREHGMSVD
+495 AREHGMTVD

-519 RAAAKFG
+519 RASARFG
-526 LGEKPTISLSG
+526 LGEKPTINLSG
-537 TISAGPPSLSGNPT
+537 TIQAGVPSLSGSLSVT
-551 VVNNSIFTGYES
+551 FTGYES
-563 TQRETT
+563 VEQETT
-569 LVALFVNGAQVKGAA
+569 LVALLVNGAPVERATD
-584 RGDAV
+584 GDAV
-589 EVVLH
+589 EVVLG

-600 EAGGQVGDAGVI
+600 EAGGQVGDMGVI
-612 DGPHGRIAVEAAHAP
+612 VGPHGLIHVSSTNAP
-627 VAGLIVHAGE
+627 LPGLIVHAGE
-637 VVDGE
+637 IVEGE
-642 VAAGEPVT
+642 VTTGE
-650 ARVDTV
+650 RVRAVVNTE
-656 RRADVTRNHTGTHLL
+656 RRADVMRNHTGTHLL
-671 HAALRQVLGPHVRQ
+671 HAALRRVLGTHVRQ

-703 GLSGDELREIERM
+703 GVSGDELREIERM
-716 VNGRVLDNLPVVHR
+716 VNGRVLDNLPVLHE
-730 QMGYQEAIDNGALA
+730 QMGFQEAIDNGALA

-751 DVVRTCRIGAPGGE
+751 DVVRTCRIGTPGEE
-765 PFSFELCGGTHTGAT
+765 PFSFELCGGTHTAAT

-792 GIGAGTRR
+792 SIGAGTRR

-808 TEGVLSERHVLME
+808 TEGVLSDRHVLME

-855 ERDLAKRQADGLA
+855 ERDLAKRQTDGLA

-873 VDGVAVLASEVTAS
+873 VDGVAVLASEVTVS
-887 TMEALRGAADSLRAR
+887 TMDALRGAADSLRGR

-967 AEALALAPELVKKR
+967 AEALALAPELVRRR

>member
-1 MTPPNTTDEIRKAY
+1 MTPPTTTDEIRKAY
-15 LDFFADREHLVTPS
+15 LDFFAERGHLVAPS

-48 QFKSYFSGEAEPPN
+48 QFKQYFSGEAEPPN

-103 EAIAWSWE
+103 EAIGWSWE

-123 LWVSVYL
+123 LWVSIYL

-138 WREIGVPAERIV
+138 WRDIGVPAERIV

-209 RDGTRTKLPAP
+209 RDGSRTKLPAP

-244 DAFDYLLAGAAKLAG
+244 DAFDYLVAGAAKLAG
-259 KSYGADEQ
+259 TSYGSDEE

-285 IADGVTPS
+285 IADGVTPA

-319 AFLGGLSVLVIEK
+319 AFLGDLSRLVIRK
-332 MAHQYP
+332 MALQYP
-338 ELERERDTV
+338 ELERERLTV

-357 FGQTLQ
+357 FGHTLQ
-363 QGMAM
+363 QGLQVIKGMFDYRAFHGAVIPEVIKFARVRNPGSDNAGGV
-368 LRGFLSAVEV
+368 LDAHGFV
-378 ADAKLA
+378 AYDSDSPALERQGQYLA
-384 AAETKHERRDGASGA
+384 AEEVSDITTRAFLA
-399 LADLRELDQAP
+399 LEVDRVDE
-410 DGSAEAAAGW
+410 AEAK
-420 PFIAPRL
+420 
-427 RFAADRAENIK
+427 FAELQAWSTTI
-438 RRWDAGDL
+438 
-446 DADRASRETGAALR
+446 SAL
-460 GAREAVDLLKAQTP
+460 E
-474 GEVAFKLYDT
+474 AFKLYDT

-504 VEGFERELEAQRERS
+504 VEGFERELEAQRERG

-526 LGEKPTISLSG
+526 LGDKLSADAYRG
-537 TISAGPPSLSGNPT
+537 LDFDAS
-551 VVNNSIFTGYES
+551 VFTGYAATEQ
-563 TQRETT
+563 TTT
-569 LVALFVNGAQVKGAA
+569 LVALLVDGAPVERAA

-589 EVVLH
+589 EAVLA

-600 EAGGQVGDAGVI
+600 EAGGQVGDTGDIAGLQ
-612 DGPHGRIAVEAAHAP
+612 GRIAVEATHAP
-627 VAGLIVHAGE
+627 VAGLIVQAGQ

-642 VAAGEPVT
+642 VAVGERVT
-650 ARVDTV
+650 ARVDAA
-656 RRADVTRNHTGTHLL
+656 RRADVMRNHTGTHLL
-671 HAALRQVLGPHVRQ
+671 HAALRRVLGTHVRQ

-703 GLSGDELREIERM
+703 GVSGDELREIERM
-716 VNGRVLDNLPVVHR
+716 VNGRVLDNLPVLHE
-730 QMGYQEAIDNGALA
+730 QMGFQEAIDNGALA

-751 DVVRTCRIGAPGGE
+751 DVVRTCRIGAPGEE
-765 PFSFELCGGTHTGAT
+765 PFSFELCGGTHTAAT

-792 GIGAGTRR
+792 SIGAGTRR

-808 TEGVLSERHVLME
+808 TEGVLSDRHVLME

-855 ERDLAKRQADGLA
+855 ERDLAKRQTDGLA

-873 VDGVAVLASEVTAS
+873 VDGVAVLASEVTVS
-887 TMEALRGAADSLRAR
+887 TMDALRGAADSLRGR

-967 AEALALAPELVKKR
+967 AEALALAPELVRRR

>member
-1 MTPPNTTDEIRKAY
+1 MTPPTTTDEIRKAY
-15 LDFFADREHLVTPS
+15 LDFFAGRGHLVVPS

-48 QFKSYFSGEAEPPN
+48 QFKQYFSGEAEPPN

-123 LWVSVYL
+123 LWVSIYL

-138 WREIGVPAERIV
+138 WRDIGVPAERIV

-209 RDGTRTKLPAP
+209 RDGSRTKLPAP

-244 DAFDYLLAGAAKLAG
+244 DAFDYLVAGAAKLAG
-259 KSYGADEQ
+259 NSYGDDEE

-285 IADGVTPS
+285 IADGVTPA

-319 AFLGGLSVLVIEK
+319 LFLGDLSQLVIEK

-338 ELERERDTV
+338 ELERERATV
-347 LSVIRAEEER
+347 LSVIEAEEER

-363 QGMAM
+363 QGLQVLKGMFDYRKLHGGAIPDVVKHARATNPG
-368 LRGFLSAVEV
+368 LDNAGAVLEAHGFTGYDSNSPALERQGQY
-378 ADAKLA
+378 LA
-384 AAETKHERRDGASGA
+384 AEEVSDIATRTFLA
-399 LADLRELDQAP
+399 LEVDRVDE
-410 DGSAEAAAGW
+410 AEAK
-420 PFIAPRL
+420 
-427 RFAADRAENIK
+427 FAELQAWSTTI
-438 RRWDAGDL
+438 
-446 DADRASRETGAALR
+446 SAL
-460 GAREAVDLLKAQTP
+460 E
-474 GEVAFKLYDT
+474 AFKLYDT

-504 VEGFERELEAQRERS
+504 VEGFELALEAQRERG

-526 LGEKPTISLSG
+526 LGDKP
-537 TISAGPPSLSGNPT
+537 SADAYRGLDFDAS
-551 VVNNSIFTGYES
+551 VFTGYAS
-563 TQRETT
+563 TERETT
-569 LVALFVNGAQVKGAA
+569 LVALLVNGAPVERAA

-589 EVVLH
+589 EVVLA

-600 EAGGQVGDAGVI
+600 EAGGQVGDEGFIV
-612 DGPHGRIAVEAAHAP
+612 GPHGMMFVASTRSP
-627 VAGLIVHAGE
+627 VQGLIIHAGQ

-650 ARVDTV
+650 ARVDAS
-656 RRADVTRNHTGTHLL
+656 RRADVMRNHTGTHLL
-671 HAALRQVLGPHVRQ
+671 HAALRRVLGTHVRQ

-703 GLSGDELREIERM
+703 GVSGDELREIERM
-716 VNGRVLDNLPVVHR
+716 VNGRVLDNLPVLHE
-730 QMGYQEAIDNGALA
+730 QMGFQQAIDNGALA

-751 DVVRTCRIGAPGGE
+751 DVVRTCRIGAPGEE
-765 PFSFELCGGTHTGAT
+765 PFSFELCGGTHTAAT
-780 GEIGLLHVESEG
+780 GEIGLLHVEGEG
-792 GIGAGTRR
+792 SIGAGTRR

-821 SLAKQLQTAPADLQ
+821 ALAKQLQTAPADLQ

-855 ERDLAKRQADGLA
+855 ERDLARRQTDGLA

-873 VDGVAVLASEVTAS
+873 VDGVAVLASEVTVS
-887 TMEALRGAADSLRAR
+887 TMEALRGAADSLRGR

-935 GNIIREVAKVAGG
+935 GNIIREVAKVTGG

-967 AEALALAPELVKKR
+967 AEALALAPELVKRR

>member
-1 MTPPNTTDEIRKAY
+1 MMTPPTTTDEIRKAY
-15 LDFFADREHLVTPS
+15 LDFFAERGHLVTPS

-235 QGRLSAYES
+235 QGRISAYES
-244 DAFDYLLAGAAKLAG
+244 DAFDYLLVGAAKLAG

-338 ELERERDTV
+338 ELERERETV

-363 QGMAM
+363 QGMAL
-368 LRGFLSAVEV
+368 LRGFLSAVEA

-384 AAETKHERRDGASGA
+384 AAESNQGGRDGVGDA
-399 LADLRELDQAP
+399 LANLLEMDQVP
-410 DGSAEAAAGW
+410 DGGAEAVAGW

-446 DADRASRETGAALR
+446 DADRASRETCAALR

-504 VEGFERELEAQRERS
+504 VEGFERALEAQRERG

-526 LGEKPTISLSG
+526 LGEKP
-537 TISAGPPSLSGNPT
+537 SADVYRGLGFDAS
-551 VVNNSIFTGYES
+551 VFTGYES
-563 TQRETT
+563 TEKETT
-569 LVALFVNGAQVKGAA
+569 LVALLVNGAPVERAA

-589 EVVLH
+589 KVVLR

-600 EAGGQVGDAGVI
+600 EAGGQVGDTGVI
-612 DGPHGRIAVEAAHAP
+612 DGPHGQIAVESAHAP

-637 VVDGE
+637 VLDGE
-642 VAAGEPVT
+642 VAAGESVK
-650 ARVDTV
+650 AVVNTV

-671 HAALRQVLGPHVRQ
+671 HAALRRVLGPHVRQ

-849 KRASAL
+849 KRAAAL

-887 TMEALRGAADSLRAR
+887 TMEALRGAADSLRRR

>member
-1 MTPPNTTDEIRKAY
+1 MTPPTTTDEIRKAY
-15 LDFFADREHLVTPS
+15 LDFFAGRGHLVVPS

-48 QFKSYFSGEAEPPN
+48 QFKQYFSGEAEPPN

-123 LWVSVYL
+123 LWVSIYL

-138 WREIGVPAERIV
+138 WRDIGVPAERIV

-209 RDGTRTKLPAP
+209 RDGSRTKLPAP

-244 DAFDYLLAGAAKLAG
+244 DAFDYLVAGAAKLAG
-259 KSYGADEQ
+259 NSYGDDEE

-285 IADGVTPS
+285 IADGVTPA

-319 AFLGGLSVLVIEK
+319 LFLGDLSQLVIEK

-338 ELERERDTV
+338 ELERERRTI
-347 LSVIRAEEER
+347 LLTIAFEEER

-363 QGMAM
+363 QGMGVLEAVIRQHTLTLETLKAWLPEAERQMGSSVTVIKEGKRRPQSLGEKLSTAVNM
-368 LRGFLSAVEV
+368 LLKDLSETASTLDSPLAQVEKERLLDYFHQIRNDFPIDKEYARNLAEKLSAW
-378 ADAKLA
+378 
-384 AAETKHERRDGASGA
+384 ERIVSG
-399 LADLRELDQAP
+399 
-410 DGSAEAAAGW
+410 EA
-420 PFIAPRL
+420 
-427 RFAADRAENIK
+427 
-438 RRWDAGDL
+438 
-446 DADRASRETGAALR
+446 
-460 GAREAVDLLKAQTP
+460 
-474 GEVAFKLYDT
+474 AFKLYDT

-504 VEGFERELEAQRERS
+504 VEGFERELEAQRERG

-526 LGEKPTISLSG
+526 LGDKP
-537 TISAGPPSLSGNPT
+537 SADAYRGLDFDAS
-551 VVNNSIFTGYES
+551 VFTGYAATEKA
-563 TQRETT
+563 TT
-569 LVALFVNGAQVKGAA
+569 LVALLANGAPVERAA

-589 EVVLH
+589 EVVLA

-600 EAGGQVGDAGVI
+600 EAGGQVGDTGEIAGA
-612 DGPHGRIAVEAAHAP
+612 HGRIAVETTHAP

-642 VAAGEPVT
+642 VAGGEPVT
-650 ARVDTV
+650 ARVDAS
-656 RRADVTRNHTGTHLL
+656 RRADVMRNHTGTHLL
-671 HAALRQVLGPHVRQ
+671 HAALRRVLGTHVRQ

-703 GLSGDELREIERM
+703 GVSGDELREIERM
-716 VNGRVLDNLPVVHR
+716 VNGRVLDNLPVLHE
-730 QMGYQEAIDNGALA
+730 QMGFQQAIDNGALA

-751 DVVRTCRIGAPGGE
+751 DVVRTCRIGAPGEE
-765 PFSFELCGGTHTGAT
+765 PFSFELCGGTHTAAT
-780 GEIGLLHVESEG
+780 GEIGLLHVEGEG
-792 GIGAGTRR
+792 SIGAGTRR

-821 SLAKQLQTAPADLQ
+821 ALAKQLQTAPADLQ

-849 KRASAL
+849 KRAASL
-855 ERDLAKRQADGLA
+855 ERDLAKRQTDGLA

-873 VDGVAVLASEVTAS
+873 VDGVAVLASEVTVS
-887 TMEALRGAADSLRAR
+887 SMDALRGAADSLRGR

-925 KDLTAEGYHA
+925 KDLTSEGYHA
-935 GNIIREVAKVAGG
+935 GNLIREVAKVTGG

-967 AEALALAPELVKKR
+967 AEALALAPELVKRR

>member
-1 MTPPNTTDEIRKAY
+1 MD
-15 LDFFADREHLVTPS
+15 
-29 SSLIPVGDPT
+29 
-39 LLLTSAGMV
+39 
-48 QFKSYFSGEAEPPN
+48 
-62 PRLASSQK
+62 
-70 CFRTTDIENVGDTK
+70 
-84 HLTFFEMLG
+84 
-93 NFSIGDYFKK
+93 
-103 EAIAWSWE
+103 
-111 FVTKVLELPEER
+111 
-123 LWVSVYL
+123 
-130 DDDEAEGY
+130 
-138 WREIGVPAERIV
+138 
-150 RYGDEDNFWGPAGEE
+150 
-165 GPCGPCSEIHY
+165 
-176 DYGEEY
+176 
-182 GADLTPADSGERFVE
+182 
-197 IWNLVFTQFYHH
+197 
-209 RDGTRTKLPAP
+209 
-220 NIDTGMGLERTATIM
+220 
-235 QGRLSAYES
+235 
-244 DAFDYLLAGAAKLAG
+244 
-259 KSYGADEQ
+259 
-267 TDYALRVLA
+267 
-276 EHARSVTFL
+276 
-285 IADGVTPS
+285 
-293 NEGRGYVL
+293 
-301 RRILR
+301 
-306 RAVRFARKAGIEG
+306 
-319 AFLGGLSVLVIEK
+319 
-332 MAHQYP
+332 
-338 ELERERDTV
+338 
-347 LSVIRAEEER
+347 
-357 FGQTLQ
+357 
-363 QGMAM
+363 
-368 LRGFLSAVEV
+368 
-378 ADAKLA
+378 
-384 AAETKHERRDGASGA
+384 
-399 LADLRELDQAP
+399 
-410 DGSAEAAAGW
+410 
-420 PFIAPRL
+420 
-427 RFAADRAENIK
+427 
-438 RRWDAGDL
+438 
-446 DADRASRETGAALR
+446 
-460 GAREAVDLLKAQTP
+460 
-474 GEVAFKLYDT
+474 
-484 FGFPLDITIDV
+484 
-495 AREHGMSVD
+495 
-504 VEGFERELEAQRERS
+504 
-519 RAAAKFG
+519 
-526 LGEKPTISLSG
+526 
-537 TISAGPPSLSGNPT
+537 
-551 VVNNSIFTGYES
+551 NSIFTGYES
-563 TQRETT
+563 TEQETT
-569 LVALFVNGAQVKGAA
+569 LVALLVNGAPVEQAA

-589 EVVLH
+589 EVVLR

-612 DGPHGRIAVEAAHAP
+612 DGPHGRIAVDAARAP
-627 VAGLIVHAGE
+627 VPGLIVHAGE

-650 ARVDTV
+650 ARVDAV

-671 HAALRQVLGPHVRQ
+671 HAALRQVLGTHVRQ

-716 VNGRVLDNLPVVHR
+716 VNGRVLDNLPVVHQ

-751 DVVRTCRIGAPGGE
+751 DVVRTCRIGAPDGE

-868 GGAQD
+868 GEAQD

-887 TMEALRGAADSLRAR
+887 TMEALRGAADSLRRR